1 MGVLVF
7 EVEILLVL
15 FDVCDTSL
23 VAVVLMDTVVC
34 FERVLPM
41 EMVAEPSV
49 DTDGV
54 SFDELE
60 TDCVFVPDFC
70 DADVDG
76 GATVTVVLRDVVYV
90 LRLLEDDRDTFNE
103 AEWGSE
109 WVVVGVVHAS
119 FMVDVPVLNWV

>member
-7 EVEILLVL
+7 EVEILLVVL
-15 FDVCDTSL
+15 NVCDTSL
-23 VAVVLMDTVVC
+23 VAVVFMDTVSSL
-34 FERVLPM
+34 ERVRPM
-41 EMVAEPSV
+41 EMVAEPSG

-54 SFDELE
+54 SSDELE
-60 TDCVFVPDFC
+60 TDCVFVTDFC

-76 GATVTVVLRDVVYV
+76 DATVTVLLRDVVYV